1 MTDQEI
7 EGKVDRVKRLYTI
20 IVNGELGDDENG
32 LFNRVCIVRELEK
45 ITGKQ
50 FRDTAEFHR
59 EVSAFLAK
67 KSRIKE
73 TDGTRFRRARQRGG
87 LTIKEL
93 AVELGVTKRTV
104 IRWERN
110 ESPLSEIAVEWL
122 NAPESKNPEK
132 GPYGEKV
139 TFGAKQDE
147 SYRPPPF

>member
-7 EGKVDRVKRLYTI
+7 ENAVARVSRLYAI

-67 KSRIKE
+67 KSRISE
-73 TDGTRFRRARQRGG
+73 SVGTQIRRARIRAG
-87 LTIKEL
+87 LTMKSLAKEL
-93 AVELGVTKRTV
+93 KVSMKMVQ
-104 IRWERN
+104 RWELN
-110 ESPLSEIAVEWL
+110 VNGYVPNPSVIEWL
-122 NAPESKNPEK
+122 NKSSLDA
-132 GPYGEKV
+132 KV
-139 TFGAKQDE
+139 AKTTSRGKED
-147 SYRPPPF
+147 